1 MYFIKDGT
9 TLYRFNQW
17 TDIEEFTGKTRSDF
31 GKSLPAAITTVFPGC
46 EFAAFYGAFFKGWIT
61 DKGEPKSEFKK
72 GNLWDGKDERNYSI
86 SDFVSDGGKL

>member
-9 TLYRFNQW
+9 TLYRFNQFA
-17 TDIEEFTGKTRSDF
+17 DLEEFTGVPRTDLN
-31 GKSLPAAITTVFPGC
+31 KSLPECIVKVFPKC

-61 DKGEPKSEFKK
+61 DKGEPKPEFRK